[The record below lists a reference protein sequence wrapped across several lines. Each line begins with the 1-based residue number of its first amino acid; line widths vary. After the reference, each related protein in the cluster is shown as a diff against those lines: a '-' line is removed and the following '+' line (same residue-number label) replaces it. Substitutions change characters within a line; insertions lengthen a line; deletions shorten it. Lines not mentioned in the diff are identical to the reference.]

1 MNRVNFDPL
10 AVPYKWLERLTF
22 GPYLHRCRIAFLEEL
37 KSAESILILGDGD
50 GRFLEALLNVNP
62 TARIESL
69 DISPAMVKV
78 ARDRVASDHVHFR
91 VEDARTAAFET
102 EGYDVIVTN
111 FFLDCFQDG
120 DLNRLVAKLIPA
132 LQPGGRW
139 IVGDFR
145 ELPGRVPGFVSRSLL
160 AGMYLAFAIVTRI
173 PASRLVDP
181 DPILRASGLVETKSL
196 GWLGGFLRASLW
208 EKPTAYFPSA

>member
-1 MNRVNFDPL
+1 MNRVNFDRL
-10 AVPYKWLERLTF
+10 AAPYEWLERLSF
-22 GPYLHRCRIAFLEEL
+22 GPYLHRCRIAFLEEM

-78 ARDRVASDHVHFR
+78 ARDRVASDHAHFR

-102 EGYDVIVTN
+102 EGYDAIVTN
-111 FFLDCFQDG
+111 FFLDCFPEKE
-120 DLNRLVAKLIPA
+120 LKSLIARLVPA
-132 LQPGGRW
+132 LNPGGRW

-145 ELPGRVPGFVSRSLL
+145 EPNGPLSGPVSRLLL
-160 AGMYLAFAIVTRI
+160 AGMYLFFKVATRI
-173 PASRLVDP
+173 PASTLVDP
-181 DPILRASGLVETKSL
+181 VPILLSNGLERIRREES
-196 GWLGGFLRASLW
+196 LGGFLAATIWR
-208 EKPTAYFPSA
+208 KPGHFPSA